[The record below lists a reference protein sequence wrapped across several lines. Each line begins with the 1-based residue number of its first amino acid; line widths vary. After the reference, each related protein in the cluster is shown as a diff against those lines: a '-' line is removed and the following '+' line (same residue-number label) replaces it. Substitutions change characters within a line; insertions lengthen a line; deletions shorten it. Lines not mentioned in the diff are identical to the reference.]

1 MKRNRLKIKDL
12 FFVALYGVRARKGRA
27 TLTSIGIGIGI
38 AAIVAVSGISASGR
52 ADLLSTLESLGT
64 NLVKASPQ
72 AGFFGTQEELPK
84 GVLGMVERIGP
95 VQEVTSTTQTDLL
108 STLESLGTNLVKASP
123 QAGFFGT
130 QEELPKGVLG
140 MVERIGPVQE
150 VTSTTQTDLLVRRS
164 NFISEFEGGG
174 ISTIV
179 TSAEL
184 LDVIGG
190 NLVDGRFIE
199 DGLSDI
205 PVTVLGNVT
214 AQRLG
219 INNLFKPTKILI
231 ENEWFGV
238 VGILEEL
245 KIHPDLDRSV
255 FIGYGVA
262 KTLFDIN
269 EEPTTI
275 YLRANPTFIED
286 VVEVLAPSMNPENP
300 DQVEVTRPSDALEAQ
315 QAAEEAFTNLL
326 LGLGSVALLVGGV
339 AIANVMV
346 MSVLERRMEI
356 GVRRSIG
363 ATRREIR
370 YQFLL
375 ESIVLSGIGGLVGV
389 LLGTGITLG
398 YTNYTNIVF
407 SIPVWQIFGAVLLAL
422 LIGAISGVY
431 PAIKAS
437 KIQPAEAVRK

>member
-1 MKRNRLKIKDL
+1 MSKKRLKIRDL

-72 AGFFGTQEELPK
+72 AGFFGTQEKLP
-84 GVLGMVERIGP
+84 
-95 VQEVTSTTQTDLL
+95 T
-108 STLESLGTNLVKASP
+108 
-123 QAGFFGT
+123 
-130 QEELPKGVLG
+130 GVLG

-179 TSAEL
+179 TSSEL

-190 NLVDGRFIE
+190 NLTDGRFIQ
-199 DGLSDI
+199 DGLSDV
-205 PVTVLGNVT
+205 PVTVLGSVT

-219 INNLFKPTKILI
+219 INNLSTPTRIMI

-262 KTLFDIN
+262 KTLFDID

-346 MSVLERRMEI
+346 LERRMEI

-389 LLGTGITLG
+389 LLGAAITLG

>member
-1 MKRNRLKIKDL
+1 MKRKKLRTRDL

-72 AGFFGTQEELPK
+72 AGFFGTQEDLPK

-95 VQEVTSTTQTDLL
+95 VE
-108 STLESLGTNLVKASP
+108 
-123 QAGFFGT
+123 
-130 QEELPKGVLG
+130 
-140 MVERIGPVQE
+140 E

-174 ISTIV
+174 ISTII

-190 NLVDGRFIE
+190 NLVEGRFITP
-199 DGLSDI
+199 GLSNI
-205 PVTVLGNVT
+205 PVTVLGSVT
-214 AQRLG
+214 AERLG
-219 INNLFKPTKILI
+219 I
-231 ENEWFGV
+231 
-238 VGILEEL
+238 
-245 KIHPDLDRSV
+245 
-255 FIGYGVA
+255 
-262 KTLFDIN
+262 LFDID

-389 LLGTGITLG
+389 GLGTFITLA
-398 YTNYTNIVF
+398 YTNYTDIVF
-407 SIPVWQIFGAVLLAL
+407 SIPIWQILGAVFLAL
-422 LIGAISGVY
+422 LIGAISGEY

>member
-1 MKRNRLKIKDL
+1 MKQRLKIKDL
-12 FFVALYGVRARKGRA
+12 FFVALYGVRARRGRA
-27 TLTSIGIGIGI
+27 ALTSIGIGIGI
-38 AAIVAVSGISASGR
+38 AAIVAVTGISASGR
-52 ADLLSTLESLGT
+52 ADLLATLESLGT
-64 NLVKASPQ
+64 NLIKASPQ
-72 AGFFGTQEELPK
+72 AGFFGTQEKLPD
-84 GVLGMVERIGP
+84 GVVGMVERIGP
-95 VQEVTSTTQTDLL
+95 VEEVTSTTQTDL
-108 STLESLGTNLVKASP
+108 
-123 QAGFFGT
+123 
-130 QEELPKGVLG
+130 
-140 MVERIGPVQE
+140 I
-150 VTSTTQTDLLVRRS
+150 VRRS
-164 NFISEFEGGG
+164 DFISEFEGGG

-179 TSAEL
+179 TSPEL
-184 LDVIGG
+184 LQVVGG
-190 NLVDGRFIE
+190 NLIEGRFIQV
-199 DGLSDI
+199 GLSNI
-205 PVTVLGNVT
+205 PVTVLGSVT
-214 AQRLG
+214 ASRLG
-219 INNLFKPTKILI
+219 INTLETPTKILI
-231 ENEWFGV
+231 GNEWFGV
-238 VGILEEL
+238 VGILDEL

-262 KTLFDIN
+262 KTLFDIDK
-269 EEPTTI
+269 EPTTI
-275 YLRANPTFIED
+275 YVRANPTYIED
-286 VVEVLAPSMNPENP
+286 VVEVIAPSMNPENP
-300 DQVEVTRPSDALEAQ
+300 DQVQVSRPSDALEAQ
-315 QAAEEAFTNLL
+315 EAADAAFTNLL

-389 LLGTGITLG
+389 VLGTGVTLG

-407 SIPVWQIFGAVLLAL
+407 SIPVSQVLGAILLAL

>member
-1 MKRNRLKIKDL
+1 MKKNKLRTRDL
-12 FFVALYGVRARKGRA
+12 FFVAVYGVKARKGRA
-27 TLTSIGIGIGI
+27 ALTSIGIGIGI
-38 AAIVAVSGISASGR
+38 AAIVAVSGIAASGS

-72 AGFFGTQEELPK
+72 AGFFGTQEELPE
-84 GVLGMVERIGP
+84 GVIGMVERIGP
-95 VQEVTSTTQTDLL
+95 VE
-108 STLESLGTNLVKASP
+108 
-123 QAGFFGT
+123 
-130 QEELPKGVLG
+130 
-140 MVERIGPVQE
+140 E

-179 TSAEL
+179 TSSEL
-184 LDVIGG
+184 LNVIGG
-190 NLVDGRFIE
+190 NLSEGRFIT
-199 DGLSDI
+199 DGLSDL
-205 PVTVLGNVT
+205 PVTVLGSVT
-214 AQRLG
+214 AKRLG
-219 INNLFKPTKILI
+219 ITNLSKPTKILI
-231 ENEWFGV
+231 DDEWFGV
-238 VGILEEL
+238 IGIVEEL

-255 FIGYGVA
+255 FIGYGAA
-262 KTLFDIN
+262 KKLFDIN

-286 VVEVLAPSMNPENP
+286 VVEVIAPSMNPENP
-300 DQVEVTRPSDALEAQ
+300 DQVEVSRPSDALEAQ
-315 QAAEEAFTNLL
+315 QAVEASFTNLL

-375 ESIVLSGIGGLVGV
+375 ESVVLSGIGGLVGV
-389 LLGTGITLG
+389 LLGSLITLA

-407 SIPVWQIFGAVLLAL
+407 SIPVWQILGAVVLAL

>member
-1 MKRNRLKIKDL
+1 MKKNKLRTKDL
-12 FFVALYGVRARKGRA
+12 FFVALYGVKARKGRA
-27 TLTSIGIGIGI
+27 ALTSIGIGIGI
-38 AAIVAVSGISASGR
+38 AAIVAVSGIAASGS

-72 AGFFGTQEELPK
+72 VGFFGTQEELPE
-84 GVLGMVERIGP
+84 GVIGMVERIGP
-95 VQEVTSTTQTDLL
+95 VE
-108 STLESLGTNLVKASP
+108 
-123 QAGFFGT
+123 
-130 QEELPKGVLG
+130 
-140 MVERIGPVQE
+140 E

-179 TSAEL
+179 TSSEL
-184 LDVIGG
+184 LNVIGG
-190 NLVDGRFIE
+190 NLLEGRFIT
-199 DGLSDI
+199 DGLSDL
-205 PVTVLGNVT
+205 PVTVLGSVT
-214 AQRLG
+214 AKRLG
-219 INNLFKPTKILI
+219 ITNLSQPSKILI
-231 ENEWFGV
+231 DDEWFGV
-238 VGILEEL
+238 IGIIEEL

-255 FIGYGVA
+255 FIGYGAA
-262 KTLFDIN
+262 KKLFDIN

-275 YLRANPTFIED
+275 YLRANPSFIED
-286 VVEVLAPSMNPENP
+286 VVEVIAPSMNPENP
-300 DQVEVTRPSDALEAQ
+300 DQVEVSRPSDALEAQ
-315 QAAEEAFTNLL
+315 QAVEASFTNLL

-389 LLGTGITLG
+389 MLGSLITLA

-407 SIPVWQIFGAVLLAL
+407 SIPVWQILGAVVLAL

>member
-1 MKRNRLKIKDL
+1 MNKNKLRTRDL
-12 FFVALYGVRARKGRA
+12 FFVAVYGVKARKGRA
-27 TLTSIGIGIGI
+27 ALTSIGIGIGI
-38 AAIVAVSGISASGR
+38 AAIVAVSGIAASGS

-72 AGFFGTQEELPK
+72 AGFFGTQEELPE
-84 GVLGMVERIGP
+84 GVIGMVERIGP
-95 VQEVTSTTQTDLL
+95 VE
-108 STLESLGTNLVKASP
+108 
-123 QAGFFGT
+123 
-130 QEELPKGVLG
+130 
-140 MVERIGPVQE
+140 E

-179 TSAEL
+179 TSSEL
-184 LDVIGG
+184 LNVIGG
-190 NLVDGRFIE
+190 KLSEGRFITN
-199 DGLSDI
+199 GLSDL
-205 PVTVLGNVT
+205 PVTVLGSIT
-214 AQRLG
+214 AKRLG
-219 INNLFKPTKILI
+219 ITNLSKPTKILI
-231 ENEWFGV
+231 DDEWFGV
-238 VGILEEL
+238 IGIVEEL

-255 FIGYGVA
+255 FIGYGAA
-262 KTLFDIN
+262 KKLFDIN

-286 VVEVLAPSMNPENP
+286 VVEVIAPSMNPENP
-300 DQVEVTRPSDALEAQ
+300 DQVEVSRPSDALEAQ
-315 QAAEEAFTNLL
+315 QAVEASFTNLL

-389 LLGTGITLG
+389 MLGSLITLA

-407 SIPVWQIFGAVLLAL
+407 SIPVWQILGAVVLAL

>member
-1 MKRNRLKIKDL
+1 MNKNKLRTRDL
-12 FFVALYGVRARKGRA
+12 FFVAVYGVKARKGRA
-27 TLTSIGIGIGI
+27 ALTSIGIGIGI
-38 AAIVAVSGISASGR
+38 AAIVAVSGIAASGS

-72 AGFFGTQEELPK
+72 AGFFGTQEELPE
-84 GVLGMVERIGP
+84 GVIGMVERIGP
-95 VQEVTSTTQTDLL
+95 VE
-108 STLESLGTNLVKASP
+108 
-123 QAGFFGT
+123 
-130 QEELPKGVLG
+130 
-140 MVERIGPVQE
+140 E

-179 TSAEL
+179 TSSEL
-184 LDVIGG
+184 LNVIGG
-190 NLVDGRFIE
+190 KLSEGRFIT
-199 DGLSDI
+199 DGLSDL

-214 AQRLG
+214 AKRLG
-219 INNLFKPTKILI
+219 ITNLSKPTKILI
-231 ENEWFGV
+231 DDEWFGV
-238 VGILEEL
+238 IGIVEEL

-255 FIGYGVA
+255 FIGYGAA
-262 KTLFDIN
+262 KKLFDIN

-286 VVEVLAPSMNPENP
+286 VVEVIAPSMNPENP
-300 DQVEVTRPSDALEAQ
+300 DQVEVSRPSDALEAQ
-315 QAAEEAFTNLL
+315 QAVEASFTNLL

-389 LLGTGITLG
+389 ILGSLITLA

-407 SIPVWQIFGAVLLAL
+407 SIPVWQILGAVVLAL

>member
-1 MKRNRLKIKDL
+1 MSKNKLRTRDL
-12 FFVALYGVRARKGRA
+12 FFVAVYGVKARKGRA
-27 TLTSIGIGIGI
+27 ALTSIGIGIGI
-38 AAIVAVSGISASGR
+38 AAIVAVSGIAASGS

-72 AGFFGTQEELPK
+72 AGFFGTQEELPE
-84 GVLGMVERIGP
+84 GVIGMVERIGP
-95 VQEVTSTTQTDLL
+95 VE
-108 STLESLGTNLVKASP
+108 
-123 QAGFFGT
+123 
-130 QEELPKGVLG
+130 
-140 MVERIGPVQE
+140 E

-179 TSAEL
+179 TSSEL
-184 LDVIGG
+184 LNVIGG
-190 NLVDGRFIE
+190 KLSEGRFIT
-199 DGLSDI
+199 DGLADL
-205 PVTVLGNVT
+205 PVTVLGSVT
-214 AQRLG
+214 AKRLG
-219 INNLFKPTKILI
+219 ITNLSKPTKILI
-231 ENEWFGV
+231 DDEWFGV
-238 VGILEEL
+238 IGIVEEL

-255 FIGYGVA
+255 FIGYGAA
-262 KTLFDIN
+262 KKLFDIN

-286 VVEVLAPSMNPENP
+286 VVEVIAPSMNPENP
-300 DQVEVTRPSDALEAQ
+300 DQVEVSRPSDALEAQ
-315 QAAEEAFTNLL
+315 QAVEASFTNLL

-375 ESIVLSGIGGLVGV
+375 ESVVLSGIGGLVGV
-389 LLGTGITLG
+389 VLGSLITLA

-407 SIPVWQIFGAVLLAL
+407 SIPVWQILGAVVLAL

>member
-1 MKRNRLKIKDL
+1 MSKNKLRTRDL
-12 FFVALYGVRARKGRA
+12 FFVAVYGVKARKGRA
-27 TLTSIGIGIGI
+27 ALTSIGIGIGI
-38 AAIVAVSGISASGR
+38 AAIVAVSGIAASGS

-72 AGFFGTQEELPK
+72 AGFFGTQEELPE
-84 GVLGMVERIGP
+84 GVIGMVERIGP
-95 VQEVTSTTQTDLL
+95 VE
-108 STLESLGTNLVKASP
+108 
-123 QAGFFGT
+123 
-130 QEELPKGVLG
+130 
-140 MVERIGPVQE
+140 E

-179 TSAEL
+179 TSSEL
-184 LDVIGG
+184 LNVIGG
-190 NLVDGRFIE
+190 KLSEGRFIT
-199 DGLSDI
+199 DGLSDL
-205 PVTVLGNVT
+205 PVTVLGSVT
-214 AQRLG
+214 AKRLG
-219 INNLFKPTKILI
+219 ITNLSKPTKILI
-231 ENEWFGV
+231 DDEWFGV
-238 VGILEEL
+238 IGIVEEL

-255 FIGYGVA
+255 FIGYGAA
-262 KTLFDIN
+262 KKLFDIN

-286 VVEVLAPSMNPENP
+286 VVEVIAPSMNPENP
-300 DQVEVTRPSDALEAQ
+300 DQVEVSRPSDALEAQ
-315 QAAEEAFTNLL
+315 QAVEASFTNLL

-389 LLGTGITLG
+389 MLGSLITLA

-407 SIPVWQIFGAVLLAL
+407 SIPVWQILGAVVLAL

>member
-1 MKRNRLKIKDL
+1 MNKNKLRTRDL
-12 FFVALYGVRARKGRA
+12 FFVAVYGVKARKGRA
-27 TLTSIGIGIGI
+27 ALTSIGIGIGI
-38 AAIVAVSGISASGR
+38 AAIVAVSGIAASGS

-72 AGFFGTQEELPK
+72 AGFFGTQEELPE
-84 GVLGMVERIGP
+84 GVIGMVERIGP
-95 VQEVTSTTQTDLL
+95 VE
-108 STLESLGTNLVKASP
+108 
-123 QAGFFGT
+123 
-130 QEELPKGVLG
+130 
-140 MVERIGPVQE
+140 E

-179 TSAEL
+179 TSSEL
-184 LDVIGG
+184 LNVIGG
-190 NLVDGRFIE
+190 KLSEGRFIT
-199 DGLSDI
+199 DGLSDL
-205 PVTVLGNVT
+205 PVTVLGSVT
-214 AQRLG
+214 AKRLG
-219 INNLFKPTKILI
+219 ITNLSKPTKILI
-231 ENEWFGV
+231 DDEWFGV
-238 VGILEEL
+238 IGIVEEL

-255 FIGYGVA
+255 FIGYGAA
-262 KTLFDIN
+262 KKLFDIN

-286 VVEVLAPSMNPENP
+286 VVEVIAPSMNPENP
-300 DQVEVTRPSDALEAQ
+300 NQVEVSRPSDALEAQ
-315 QAAEEAFTNLL
+315 QAVEASFTNLL

-389 LLGTGITLG
+389 MLGSLITLA

-407 SIPVWQIFGAVLLAL
+407 SIPVWQILGAVVLAL

>member
-1 MKRNRLKIKDL
+1 MKKKLKINDL
-12 FFVALYGVRARKGRA
+12 FMVAFYGVKARRGRA
-27 TLTSIGIGIGI
+27 ALTSIGIGIGI
-38 AAIVAVSGISASGR
+38 AAIVAVTGISASGR
-52 ADLLSTLESLGT
+52 ADLLATLESLGT
-64 NLVKASPQ
+64 NLIKASPQ
-72 AGFFGTQEELPK
+72 AGFFGTQENLP
-84 GVLGMVERIGP
+84 
-95 VQEVTSTTQTDLL
+95 D
-108 STLESLGTNLVKASP
+108 
-123 QAGFFGT
+123 
-130 QEELPKGVLG
+130 GVLG

-150 VTSTTQTDLLVRRS
+150 VTSTTQTDLLVRRTD
-164 NFISEFEGGG
+164 FISEFEGGG
-174 ISTIV
+174 ISTLV
-179 TSAEL
+179 TRSEL
-184 LDVIGG
+184 LDVVGG
-190 NLVDGRFIE
+190 KLAEGRFIK

-205 PVTVLGNVT
+205 PVTVLGSVT
-214 AQRLG
+214 ATRLG
-219 INNLFKPTKILI
+219 IRDLSIPTKILI

-238 VGILEEL
+238 VGILDEL

-262 KTLFDIN
+262 KTLFNVD

-275 YLRANPTFIED
+275 YVRSNPTYIED

-300 DQVEVTRPSDALEAQ
+300 DQVSVSRPSDALEAQ
-315 QAAEEAFTNLL
+315 EAAEVAFTNLL

-363 ATRREIR
+363 ATRKEIR

-375 ESIVLSGIGGLVGV
+375 ESVLLSGVGGLVGV
-389 LLGTGITLG
+389 LLGAGITLG
-398 YTNYTNIVF
+398 YTEYSNIVF
-407 SIPVWQIFGAVLLAL
+407 SIPILQVLGAIVLAL
-422 LIGAISGVY
+422 LIGALSGVY

>member
-1 MKRNRLKIKDL
+1 MKKNKLRTKDL
-12 FFVALYGVRARKGRA
+12 FFVALYGVKARKGRA
-27 TLTSIGIGIGI
+27 ALTSIGIGIGI
-38 AAIVAVSGISASGR
+38 AAIVAVSGIAASGS

-72 AGFFGTQEELPK
+72 AGFFGTQEELPE
-84 GVLGMVERIGP
+84 GVIGMVERIGP
-95 VQEVTSTTQTDLL
+95 VE
-108 STLESLGTNLVKASP
+108 
-123 QAGFFGT
+123 
-130 QEELPKGVLG
+130 
-140 MVERIGPVQE
+140 E

-179 TSAEL
+179 TSSEL
-184 LDVIGG
+184 LNVIGG
-190 NLVDGRFIE
+190 NLLEGRFIT
-199 DGLSDI
+199 DGLSNL
-205 PVTVLGNVT
+205 PVTVLGSVT
-214 AQRLG
+214 AKRLG
-219 INNLFKPTKILI
+219 ITNLSQPSKILI
-231 ENEWFGV
+231 DDEWFGV
-238 VGILEEL
+238 IGIIEEL

-255 FIGYGVA
+255 FIGYGAA
-262 KTLFDIN
+262 KKLFDIN

-275 YLRANPTFIED
+275 YLRANPSFIED
-286 VVEVLAPSMNPENP
+286 VVEVIAPSMNPENP
-300 DQVEVTRPSDALEAQ
+300 DQVEVSRPSDALEAQ
-315 QAAEEAFTNLL
+315 QAVEASFTNLL

-389 LLGTGITLG
+389 MLGSLITLA

-407 SIPVWQIFGAVLLAL
+407 SIPVWQILGAVVLAL